1 MKTVVCI
8 NDRKLPEGA
17 EVVNGREYEVLEE
30 FVNNFDQRVFII
42 AGIKNEGMTKMG
54 LRWVGYD
61 AVRFANLE
69 AIAIESY
76 EHAYAEN

>member
-1 MKTVVCI
+1 MKKVVCI

-17 EVVNGREYEVLEE
+17 EVVNGREYEVVEE
-30 FVNNFDQRVFII
+30 FINNYEQRVFII
-42 AGIKNEGMTKMG
+42 AGIKNEGTTKMG

-61 AVRFANLE
+61 ASRFADLE
-69 AIAIESY
+69 SISTESY